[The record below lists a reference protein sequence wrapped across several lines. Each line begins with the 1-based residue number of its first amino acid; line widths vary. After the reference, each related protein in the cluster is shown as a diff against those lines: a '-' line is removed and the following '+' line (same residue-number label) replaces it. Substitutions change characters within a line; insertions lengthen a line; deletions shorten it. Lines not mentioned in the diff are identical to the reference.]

1 MVIVYS
7 KSSCTHC
14 VQAKKLL
21 ESYSIVY
28 TDINIE
34 DDMIAKEF
42 LISEGHRSVP
52 QLYVGDNL
60 LVDGGFD
67 GLSKM
72 PKNLIKSVVNE
83 MEGV

>member
-7 KSSCTHC
+7 KTTCPYC

-21 ESYSIVY
+21 KTHGIEY

-34 DDMIAKEF
+34 EDMIAREF
-42 LISEGHRSVP
+42 LLSEGHKSVP

-60 LVDGGFD
+60 LVEGGFN
-67 GLSKM
+67 GLKEM
-72 PKNLIKSVVNE
+72 PKALIESVVKE
-83 MEGV
+83 LS